1 MKFNNNTQAFF
12 SLVKAGLWEE
22 GNVNYNLNHNLF
34 EGVDW
39 GVVYRLAE
47 EQAVVGLVAAGIE
60 NLNANDNL
68 KFKVPQKWVLQ
79 FAGQTIQIEHRN
91 KAMNEFLAGIIDNLR
106 KEGVYTLLLK
116 GQGIAQCYERPLW
129 RVSGDVDLFLSN
141 DNYKNA
147 VNVLTPQANE
157 VEDENIYTKHIGF
170 KIDKWEV
177 ELHGSL
183 RSELWKRLDKMLDD
197 VQEEIFCGGAVRS
210 WMDGRT
216 QVFMPRVDEDVV
228 YVFAHILQHLFKGG
242 IGLRQI
248 CDWCRLIYIYSDSL
262 NYGLLESRI
271 RKAGIMTEWK
281 VFATLAVEYLGMPS
295 EAMPL
300 YDGSNMWKKKADR
313 LLAFILATGNFG
325 HNRDMSYR
333 NEESAVSRK
342 WKTFYHITLDTFKQF
357 AIFPIDSIRVWWR
370 MMGIGLLSLVGK

>member
-1 MKFNNNTQAFF
+1 MNFDSKQQAFF
-12 SLVKAGLWEE
+12 ALVEAGLWEKD
-22 GNVNYNLNHNLF
+22 VRLSTYNKIDFH
-34 EGVDW
+34 EVK
-39 GVVYRLAE
+39 RLAE
-47 EQAVVGLVAAGIE
+47 EQAVIGLVAAGLEHVTDIRLPKE
-60 NLNANDNL
+60 VL
-68 KFKVPQKWVLQ
+68 LQ
-79 FAGQTIQIEHRN
+79 FVGQALQMEQRN

-183 RSELWKRLDKMLDD
+183 RSELWKRLDNMLDE
-197 VQEEIFCGGAVRS
+197 VQEEIFYGGAVRS
-210 WMDGRT
+210 WMDGST
-216 QVFMPRVDEDVV
+216 QVLMPRADEDVV
-228 YVFAHILQHLFKGG
+228 YVFAHILQHFFKGG

-248 CDWCRLIYIYSDSL
+248 CDWCRLLYTYRDSL

-271 RKAGIMTEWK
+271 RKAGIRTEWK
-281 VFATLAVEYLGMPS
+281 VFATLAVDYLGMPGGY
-295 EAMPL
+295 MPL
-300 YDGSNMWKKKADR
+300 YDGSNKWQKKADR
-313 LLAFILATGNFG
+313 LLAFILETGNFG

-333 NEESAVSRK
+333 NEESAISRK
-342 WKTFYHITLDTFKQF
+342 WKTFYHITSDTFKQF
-357 AIFPIDSIRVWWR
+357 AIFPMDSIRVWLR
-370 MMGIGLLSLVGK
+370 MMRIGLLSLVGK

>member
-1 MKFNNNTQAFF
+1 
-12 SLVKAGLWEE
+12 
-22 GNVNYNLNHNLF
+22 
-34 EGVDW
+34 
-39 GVVYRLAE
+39 
-47 EQAVVGLVAAGIE
+47 
-60 NLNANDNL
+60 
-68 KFKVPQKWVLQ
+68 
-79 FAGQTIQIEHRN
+79 
-91 KAMNEFLAGIIDNLR
+91 MNEFLAGIIDNLR

-300 YDGSNMWKKKADR
+300 YDGSNKWKKKADR
-313 LLAFILATGNFG
+313 LLAFILETGNFG

-342 WKTFYHITLDTFKQF
+342 WKTFYHTTSDTFKQF

>member
-12 SLVKAGLWEE
+12 SLVKAGLWV
-22 GNVNYNLNHNLF
+22 GDNVNDNLNHNLF

-68 KFKVPQKWVLQ
+68 KCRVPQEWVLQ

-91 KAMNEFLAGIIDNLR
+91 KAMNEFLAGIIDKLR

-129 RVSGDVDLFLSN
+129 RASGDVDLFLSN

-147 VNVLTPQANE
+147 VNVLTPLANE

-170 KIDKWEV
+170 RIDKWEV

-183 RSELWKRLDKMLDD
+183 RSELWKRLDNMLDE
-197 VQEEIFCGGAVRS
+197 VQKEIFCGGAVRS
-210 WMDGRT
+210 WMDGST
-216 QVFMPRVDEDVV
+216 QVFMPREDEDVV
-228 YVFAHILQHLFKGG
+228 YVFAHILQHFFKGG

-248 CDWCRLIYIYSDSL
+248 CDWCRLLYTYRDSL

-271 RKAGIMTEWK
+271 RKGGIRTEWK
-281 VFATLAVEYLGMPS
+281 VFATLAVDYLGMPGGY
-295 EAMPL
+295 MPL
-300 YDGSNMWKKKADR
+300 YDGSNKWKKKADR
-313 LLAFILATGNFG
+313 LLSFVLETGNFG
-325 HNRDMSYR
+325 HNRDMSYI
-333 NEESAVSRK
+333 NKESAISRK
-342 WKTFYHITLDTFKQF
+342 WKTFCLITSDSFKQF
-357 AIFPIDSIRVWWR
+357 AIFPMDSIRVWLG
-370 MMGIGLLSLVGK
+370 MMRIGLLSLVGK

>member
-12 SLVKAGLWEE
+12 SLVKAGLWEG

-68 KFKVPQKWVLQ
+68 KFKVPQEWVLQ

-116 GQGIAQCYERPLW
+116 GQGIAQCYERSLW

-248 CDWCRLIYIYSDSL
+248 CDCCRLIYIYSDSL

-300 YDGSNMWKKKADR
+300 YDGANKWQKKADR
-313 LLAFILATGNFG
+313 LLAFILETGNFG

-342 WKTFYHITLDTFKQF
+342 WKTFYHITSDTFKQF

>member
-12 SLVKAGLWEE
+12 SLVKAGLWEG
-22 GNVNYNLNHNLF
+22 GNVSDNLNHNLF

-68 KFKVPQKWVLQ
+68 KCRVPQEWVLQ

-91 KAMNEFLAGIIDNLR
+91 KAMNEFLAGIIEKLH

-147 VNVLTPQANE
+147 VNVLTPLANE
-157 VEDENIYTKHIGF
+157 VEEENIYTKHIGF
-170 KIDKWEV
+170 KIDRWEV

-183 RSELWKRLDKMLDD
+183 RSELWKRLDNMLDE
-197 VQEEIFCGGAVRS
+197 VQEDIFYGGAVRS
-210 WMDGRT
+210 WMDGST
-216 QVFMPRVDEDVV
+216 QVFMPRADEDVV
-228 YVFAHILQHLFKGG
+228 YVFAHILQHFFKGG

-248 CDWCRLIYIYSDSL
+248 CDWSRLIYTYRDSL

-271 RKAGIMTEWK
+271 RKARIMTEWK
-281 VFATLAVEYLGMPS
+281 VFASFAVDYLGMPGGY
-295 EAMPL
+295 MPL
-300 YDGSNMWKKKADR
+300 YDGSNKWQKKADR
-313 LLAFILATGNFG
+313 LLAFIFETGNFG
-325 HNRDMSYR
+325 HNRDMSYI
-333 NEESAVSRK
+333 NKESAISRK
-342 WKTFYHITLDTFKQF
+342 WKTFCLITSDTFKQF
-357 AIFPIDSIRVWWR
+357 AIFPMDSIRVWLQ
-370 MMGIGLLSLVGK
+370 MMRIGLISLVGK